1 MSFNDFFWLLSPPTL
16 VSHSQ
21 RFLDREDVFSG
32 FFYSPLLQ
40 MSRGYEDQHSLMRR
54 SSSVPGAW
62 AGFLSQNNSNGI

>member
-16 VSHSQ
+16 
-21 RFLDREDVFSG
+21 REDVFSG

-62 AGFLSQNNSNGI
+62 AGFLLQNNSNGI